1 MKNVLVMLLLAAF
14 MTTSLNAADPLPPL
28 KKSVEDPATGLN
40 LQPGFAA
47 ELIYKVDKSK
57 YGSWITLVFDEQG
70 RLIVSDQGGAGVFR
84 LTLPEVGEQ
93 FSEEN
98 IEKLNLKNSV
108 QGFLFAFDHLYMVR
122 FGTLSRAPVSADGEI
137 GPEEVISELNG
148 GGEHGPHSAI
158 VSEDGK
164 SIYVIGGNMTKTPE
178 HEFSRIQRN
187 WKNDVLLGH
196 YAYGH
201 NAGGKAPAGFVM
213 KFSPDGKRREL
224 MHMGYRN
231 PVDFCLN
238 RHGEMFVY
246 DADMEWDI
254 GAPWYRPT
262 RINHGVSGGE
272 NGWRATTQKWR
283 KYYADTVGSVVDLG
297 PGCPTGVIPG
307 TNAKFPTHYRD
318 ALFVCDWTFATMY
331 SIHLTPKGS
340 SYTAES
346 REFLSNTNG
355 SLPLTD
361 VQIGPDGN
369 MYFTVGGRGGQSYLY
384 RVYYKGNES
393 TELAKLDNTGAEAR
407 ATRHLL
413 EAFHGHA
420 DPTAVAA
427 AWPYLGD
434 ADRHLRYAARIAVE
448 WQDPATWAEKA
459 YQESNDLIAIHA
471 LLGLS
476 RRDVEGSLPE
486 ILSRL
491 NKVDFGS
498 LNKEGKLALL
508 RTYAVAMSRH
518 GMPDAALKKA
528 VGDSLDPHFP
538 SQDDNINEELCR
550 VLSYLEHPN
559 VVAKTVALMKVTKA
573 KASEYNAD
581 ILKRNAGYG
590 GKILQSMANSPNI
603 LNMHFLFC
611 LKDVKAGWTMEN
623 RKFYL
628 GWVKDLAS
636 RNGGNMYRGY
646 IDKIRE
652 AAINSVPQKD
662 RLALK
667 YLMGDI
673 KTVDI
678 GSLPK
683 PTGPGVEWTVESALK
698 VLTEHKLTGRSLDNG
713 KRMFMAGQCV
723 ACHYLGNT
731 GAGVGPDLTN
741 LAKRADYKSMLESI
755 ITPDL
760 VVSDQ
765 FAQHSFV
772 LSSGKTVAGRI
783 VSEEDGE
790 VAVMT
795 SGITPDKLTRFKA
808 ADVEI
813 RQLSKASMM
822 PAKLINGMNAE
833 ELKDLIAYFVS
844 QGNPKHAVYK
854 RPKTVNLSVKK
865 LNIELITAVYG
876 APKDSKKGMDVRKV
890 LQQQLDLRDY
900 NFAISNDLVG
910 RDPAPGIVKTLT
922 LKYTLDGKTIT
933 KTVRENETIQ
943 WK

>member
-1 MKNVLVMLLLAAF
+1 MKNALPVLLLAALL
-14 MTTSLNAADPLPPL
+14 TPVLNAADSLPPL
-28 KKSVEDPATGLN
+28 KPSIEDPATGLN

-47 ELIYKVDKSK
+47 ELIYKVDKQK
-57 YGSWITLVFDEQG
+57 YGSWITLVFDKQG

-84 LTLPEVGEQ
+84 MRLPKVGEQ
-93 FSEEN
+93 FSEAN

-122 FGTLSRAPVSADGEI
+122 FGTLSRAPVSEDGEI

-164 SIYVIGGNMTKTPE
+164 SIYVIGGNMTKTPQ
-178 HEFSRIQRN
+178 HEFSRIRRN

-283 KYYADTVGSVVDLG
+283 KYYADSVGSVVDLG

-307 TNAKFPTHYRD
+307 TEAKFPTHYRD

-331 SIHLTPKGS
+331 SIHLSPKGS

-346 REFLSNTNG
+346 REFLSNTKG

-384 RVYYKGNES
+384 RVYYKGDES
-393 TELAKLDNTGAEAR
+393 TALSELDNTGSQER
-407 ATRHLL
+407 ATRHKL
-413 EAFHGHA
+413 ESFHGHA
-420 DPTAVAA
+420 DENAVAA
-427 AWPYLGD
+427 AWPYLGNK
-434 ADRHLRYAARIAVE
+434 DRHLRYAARIAIE
-448 WQDPATWAEKA
+448 WQDTATWADQA
-459 YQESNDLIAIHA
+459 YDESNDLIAIHA

-476 RRDVEGSLPE
+476 RCDVEGSLPA

-491 NKVDFGS
+491 NKVNFDG
-498 LNKEGKLALL
+498 LDKEGKLALL

-518 GMPDAALKKA
+518 GMPDATLRKA
-528 VGDSLDPHFP
+528 VGDKLDTHFP

-559 VVAKTVALMKVTKA
+559 VVSKTVALMKVTKA
-573 KASEYNAD
+573 KASQYNAE
-581 ILKRNAGYG
+581 ILKRNSGYG
-590 GKILQSMANSPNI
+590 GTILKSMDNSPNI
-603 LNMHFLFC
+603 LNMHYLFC
-611 LKDVKAGWTMEN
+611 LKDVKAGWTMED

-636 RNGGNMYRGY
+636 RSGGNMFRGY

-652 AAINSVPQKD
+652 AAINSVPEKD

-667 YLMGDI
+667 YLMGDV

-678 GSLPK
+678 GTLPK
-683 PTGPGVEWTVESALK
+683 PEGPGVQWTVESALQ
-698 VLTEHKLTGRSLDNG
+698 VLNEQKLVGRSLENG
-713 KRMFMAGQCV
+713 KKMFQAGQCV

-755 ITPDL
+755 IDPNL

-765 FAQHSFV
+765 FAQQVF
-772 LSSGKTVAGRI
+772 LLADGKVVSGRI
-783 VSEEDGE
+783 VSEDDDE

-795 SGITPDKLTRFKA
+795 SGVTPDKLTKFQ
-808 ADVEI
+808 VEDI
-813 RQLSKASMM
+813 ESRKLSKTSMM
-822 PAKLINGMNAE
+822 PGKLMDGMNSE
-833 ELKDLIAYFVS
+833 EMKDLIAYFVS

-854 RPKTVNLSVKK
+854 RPKTINMSVKP
-865 LNIELITAVYG
+865 LDIELLSAIYG
-876 APKDSKKGMDVRKV
+876 APGNAEKSMDVRQV

-900 NFAISNDLVG
+900 NFAISNDLAG
-910 RDPAPGIVKTLT
+910 KDPAPGIVKTLE
-922 LKYTLDGKTIT
+922 LKYKLDGKTIT
-933 KTVRENETIQ
+933 KKVQENQTIR

>member
-1 MKNVLVMLLLAAF
+1 MKNILIVMLLATLMA
-14 MTTSLNAADPLPPL
+14 TNLSAADSLPPVQE
-28 KKSVEDPATGLN
+28 SVEDPATGLN

-47 ELIYKVDKSK
+47 EMIYKVDKSK
-57 YGSWITLVFDEQG
+57 FGSWITLIFDKQG

-84 LTLPEVGEQ
+84 ITLPKIGEK
-93 FSEEN
+93 FSETN
-98 IEKLNLKNSV
+98 IEKLDLKNSV

-122 FGTLSRAPVSADGEI
+122 FGSLSRAPVSADGEI

-178 HEFSRIQRN
+178 HEFSRIQQN

-283 KYYADTVGSVVDLG
+283 KYYADSVGSVVDLG
-297 PGCPTGVIPG
+297 PGCPTGVIAG
-307 TNAKFPTHYRD
+307 TNAEFPTHYRD

-346 REFLSNTNG
+346 REFLSNTKG

-384 RVYYKGNES
+384 RVYYKGDES
-393 TELAKLDNTGAEAR
+393 TDLSKLDMTGAEAR
-407 ATRHLL
+407 ATRHKL

-420 DPTAVAA
+420 DEAAVET
-427 AWPYLGD
+427 AWPYLGSD
-434 ADRHLRYAARIAVE
+434 DRHLRYAARIAIE
-448 WQDPATWAEKA
+448 WQDTATWAEKA
-459 YQESNDLIAIHA
+459 TNEPNDLIAIHS

-476 RRDVEGSLPE
+476 RRDVQGSLPT

-491 NKVDFGS
+491 NKVNFAA

-518 GMPDAALKKA
+518 GMPDATLKQA
-528 VGDSLDPHFP
+528 VGDKLDAHFP
-538 SQDDNINEELCR
+538 SKDDNLNEELCR

-559 VVAKTVALMKVTKA
+559 VVAKTVALMKVTKV
-573 KASEYNAD
+573 KASEYNAE
-581 ILKRNAGYG
+581 ILKRNSGYG
-590 GKILQSMANSPNI
+590 GKILASMENSPNI
-603 LNMHFLFC
+603 LNMHYLFC
-611 LKDVKAGWTMEN
+611 LKDVKAGWTMDD

-636 RNGGNMYRGY
+636 KSGGNMYRGY
-646 IDKIRE
+646 IDNIRE
-652 AAINSVPQKD
+652 SAINSVPEKD

-673 KTVDI
+673 KTVDLDT
-678 GSLPK
+678 LPK
-683 PTGPGVEWTVESALK
+683 PQGPGVEWTVETSLK
-698 VLTEHKLTGRSLDNG
+698 MLTEQELTGRSLENG
-713 KRMFMAGQCV
+713 KKMFMAGQCV

-755 ITPDL
+755 IAPDL

-765 FAQHSFV
+765 FAQHIFE
-772 LSSGKTVAGRI
+772 LSNGKIVSGRI
-783 VSEEDGE
+783 VSEENGE
-790 VAVMT
+790 IAVMT
-795 SGITPDKLTRFKA
+795 SGVTPDKLTRFKA
-808 ADVEI
+808 ADVESK
-813 RQLSKASMM
+813 RLSKLSMM
-822 PAKLINGMNAE
+822 PSKLVNGMNAE

-854 RPKTVNLSVKK
+854 RPKTVNLSVKP
-865 LNIELITAVYG
+865 LNIELISAIYG
-876 APKDSKKGMDVRKV
+876 APDDSKKSMDVRKV

-900 NFAISNDLVG
+900 NFAISNNLVG

-922 LKYTLDGKTIT
+922 LKYTLDGKSIT
-933 KTVRENETIQ
+933 KTVRENETIR